1 MANVN
6 TYRQASFRGVP
17 FFVESREEEGGRRV
31 VIHEFP
37 QRDEIYAEDM
47 GKKARQI
54 PVEAFVLG
62 EDWLSRRDALLDACE
77 EPGPGTLVLPRRASV
92 RVVCTGF
99 RMREVLR
106 ERRITVI
113 SLTFV
118 ECGQA
123 AYPSTSRDTRWTV
136 RSHADRSRLASGA
149 LLASRFSLAAM
160 PSFVGDNALTDVS
173 GLVSSAGRR
182 TAVGDPT
189 LYAESLSGL
198 SGLTSADLSGADP
211 SGLLSPLY
219 SDAGNTVYTDEDY
232 HRARFLE
239 MRGLASSSRPLRTA
253 RYSTPARLQDV
264 MNQGALYDYERQM
277 SVAEMAR
284 SASYITP
291 RTTTEASG
299 LRLAVTSAID
309 SLLGGTDDDEVYT
322 SYSNLRTSTVRDMT
336 TRSRYAAEPYTV
348 RTPRRRTSLAMSGRV
363 YGGSAYESEIST
375 RNSARHP
382 GFLDTAL
389 EVLRHVW

>member
-1 MANVN
+1 MASVN
-6 TYRQASFRGVP
+6 TYRKASFRGVS
-17 FFVESREEEGGRRV
+17 FLVETRDEEGGRRT

-37 QRDEIYAEDM
+37 QRDTIFAEDM
-47 GKKARQI
+47 GRKARQI

-62 EDWLSRRDALLDACE
+62 EDWISQRDALLAALDE
-77 EPGPGTLVLPRRASV
+77 EGPGTLVLPRRASL

-99 RMREVLR
+99 RMHEVLR
-106 ERRITVI
+106 ERRITAV
-113 SLTFV
+113 SMTFV

-136 RSHADRSRLASGA
+136 RSHADSSRLAAGQV
-149 LLASRFSLAAM
+149 LDSRFSLASM
-160 PSFVGDNALTDVS
+160 PSFVGDNALADVS

-182 TAVGDPT
+182 TAMGDPT
-189 LYAESLSGL
+189 LFAESLSGL
-198 SGLTSADLSGADP
+198 SGLTSADLSGSSM

-219 SDAGNTVYTDEDY
+219 SDAGDSVYTDEDY

-239 MRGLASSSRPLRTA
+239 MQGLASSSRTLRTA

-264 MNQGALYDYERQM
+264 ANQGAIYDYERQM

-291 RTTTEASG
+291 KTTTEASG

-363 YGGSAYESEIST
+363 YGGSAYESEIAT

-389 EVLRHVW
+389 EVLRYVR

>member
-1 MANVN
+1 MATVN

-54 PVEAFVLG
+54 PVEAYVLG
-62 EDWLSRRDALLDACE
+62 EDWLSQREALVAACE
-77 EPGPGTLVLPRRASV
+77 EEGPGTLVLPRRASL
-92 RVVCTGF
+92 RVVCTGW
-99 RMREVLR
+99 RYREVLR
-106 ERRITVI
+106 ERRIIAI
-113 SLTFV
+113 SMTFV

-123 AYPSTSRDTRWTV
+123 AYPSTSKDTRWNV
-136 RSHADRSRLASGA
+136 RSSADSSRLAA
-149 LLASRFSLAAM
+149 ARLLDSRFSLTSM
-160 PSFVGDNALTDVS
+160 PSFVSDNALADVS

-189 LYAESLSGL
+189 LYAESMGGLSGL
-198 SGLTSADLSGADP
+198 SAADLSGP
-211 SGLLSPLY
+211 SLSGLLSPLY
-219 SDAGNTVYTDEDY
+219 SDAGTDVYTDEDY
-232 HRARFLE
+232 NRARFTE
-239 MRGLASSSRPLRTA
+239 MGALATSSRTLRAA
-253 RYSTPARLQDV
+253 RYPTAARLQDV
-264 MNQGALYDYERQM
+264 QNQRAIYGYERQM

-291 RTTTEASG
+291 RTTTEASS
-299 LRLAVTSAID
+299 LRRAVTSAID
-309 SLLGGTDDDEVYT
+309 AVLGETDDDEVYT
-322 SYSNLRTSTVRDMT
+322 SYSGLRTATVRDMT

-348 RTPRRRTSLAMSGRV
+348 TTPRRRTSLAVSGQV
-363 YGGSAYESEIST
+363 YGGSYYEPEISY
-375 RNSARHP
+375 RNRTRHP

-389 EVLRHVW
+389 EVLRYVG